1 MIAIPLGSVGAVMR
15 LGSRAVFLLVPF
27 EQAVSLSKAS
37 PPYPSPRLSELVTCS
52 IS

>member
-1 MIAIPLGSVGAVMR
+1 MIAIPLVSVGAAMR
-15 LGSRAVFLLVPF
+15 LGSRAVFLLLPF

-37 PPYPSPRLSELVTCS
+37 PPYPSTRLSDLAACS